1 MAKEPDAQAFAILA
15 LSLSNEELQRGLDL
29 LIHFALMY
37 ATEDEDWDMVLAPLG
52 FSKYDLECVRAA
64 HAWAKRVIG
73 MDEFTRTTKKEPARA
88 PRTKPSLGRKGHRR
102 DDPR

>member
-29 LIHFALMY
+29 LIHFAIMY
-37 ATEDEDWDMVLAPLG
+37 ATDDEDWDMVLAPLG
-52 FSKYDLECVRAA
+52 FSEYDLECVRAA

-73 MDEFTRTTKKEPARA
+73 MDEFTRATTKEPA
-88 PRTKPSLGRKGHRR
+88 PRSKSKPRKGHRQ